1 VSIRVLIADDHPL
14 FRYGLR
20 SALETASTIEI
31 VGEAS
36 TGTAV
41 VALANTLKP
50 DVVVMDLNM
59 PGITGIEATRRI
71 VQADPTVRVLVL
83 TMFNDDESI
92 HAAIRAGALGYLLK
106 GADPDD
112 IVRAVHVVA
121 ESEAIFSPSVASRLM
136 TFFATAIRPQPNAF
150 PDLTDRECEIL
161 WLIARGESNT
171 TIARRLV
178 LSSKTVRNH
187 VSNIYRKLN
196 VSSREQAAARVREAG
211 LRDWKR
217 DGSGTSGP

>member
-1 VSIRVLIADDHPL
+1 VNVRVLIADDHPL

-20 SALETASTIEI
+20 STLEAASTIEV
-31 VGEAS
+31 VGEAA

-59 PGITGIEATRRI
+59 PGISGVEATRRI
-71 VQADPTVRVLVL
+71 VAADPAVRVLVL
-83 TMFNDDESI
+83 TMFNDDESVFT
-92 HAAIRAGALGYLLK
+92 AIRAGARGYLLK

-112 IVRAVHVVA
+112 IVRAVHAVA
-121 ESEAIFSPSVASRLM
+121 ESEAIFGPAAASRLL
-136 TFFATAIRPQPNAF
+136 TFFATAIRPQPEAF
-150 PDLTDRECEIL
+150 PDLTDREREIL
-161 WLIARGESNT
+161 WLIARGDSNT
-171 TIARRLV
+171 AIARRLV
-178 LSSKTVRNH
+178 LSPKTVRNH

-196 VSSREQAAARVREAG
+196 VSSREQAATRVREAG

-217 DGSGTSGP
+217 DESGTSDS

>member
-20 SALETASTIEI
+20 SVLETASTIEI
-31 VGEAS
+31 VGEAA

-59 PGITGIEATRRI
+59 PGITGVEATRRI
-71 VQADPTVRVLVL
+71 VQADSSVRVLVL

-121 ESEAIFSPSVASRLM
+121 ENEAIFSPAAASRLL
-136 TFFATAIRPQPNAF
+136 TFFATAIRPQPDAF
-150 PDLTDRECEIL
+150 PELTDRECEVL
-161 WLIARGESNT
+161 WLIACGENNT

-178 LSSKTVRNH
+178 LSPKTVRNH